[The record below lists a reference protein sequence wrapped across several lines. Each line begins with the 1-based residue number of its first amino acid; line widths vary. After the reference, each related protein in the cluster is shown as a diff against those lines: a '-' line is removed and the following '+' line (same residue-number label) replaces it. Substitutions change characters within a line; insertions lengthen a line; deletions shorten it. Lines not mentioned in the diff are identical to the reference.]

1 MSIDGIKW
9 HAFARVIKYSPATVA
24 EITKD
29 IGHEPTG
36 ADLRYLEAKHGL
48 KPDGIAEA
56 DGNLLTTAGLA
67 RITNLITGGG
77 GVAFSGPSGTNRAM
91 AGVGNSATAATVTDA
106 ALGGNSASNSWWQAV
121 DAANPTVSNGVIT
134 ANTTFGGSDGNF
146 AWNEWGWAIATAAPS
161 ANAVFSVATTTGVLL
176 NHKVQSLGTKAS
188 LSVWT
193 LQATI
198 TLS

>member
-56 DGNLLTTAGLA
+56 DGNLLTTAGLT
-67 RITNLITGGG
+67 RITNLIIGGG
-77 GVAFSGPSGTNRAM
+77 LQALSTTRAM
-91 AGVGNSATAATVTDA
+91 AGVGNSATAATVGDA
-106 ALGGNSASNSWWQAV
+106 ALGGNSASNSWWQAM
-121 DAANPTVSNGVIT
+121 DAANPTVAAGVIT
-134 ANTTFGGSDGNF
+134 GNTTYGASDGNF
-146 AWNEWGWAIATAAPS
+146 AWNEWGWGIATAAPVS
-161 ANAVFSVATTTGVLL
+161 SAVFATATTTGVLL
-176 NHKVQSLGTKAS
+176 NHKVQSLGTKAVS
-188 LSVWT
+188 SVWT